1 MSFSARVKEEL
12 TSAYSNSRH
21 CQIAEIAA
29 ILMFCGRI
37 VKTNDKNSI
46 RIQTENKAVIRKSF
60 TLLKKAFNI
69 YSSVLVRQGGFGK
82 NFTYVLEVISP
93 KAVSDILH
101 STKIIENNHTILL
114 GKFKTSS
121 ILLKNSCCKR
131 AFLRGVYLASGS
143 MSDPEKSY
151 HLEFVCFSEEQAKQI
166 INILSDFS
174 LEAKMILRKKY
185 FVVYIKEGEGIANLL
200 NIMEAHVALMEFENH
215 RILKEV
221 RNSVNRRV
229 NCEAANITKT
239 VNAAARQI
247 EDILYIRECQGLIS
261 LPEILRET
269 AEIRLNYPEASL
281 SELGNMLHPPV
292 GKSGINHRLRKLT
305 EIAEKLRVQ

>member
-12 TSAYSNSRH
+12 VDAYSNSRH

-29 ILMFCGRI
+29 ILEFCGKV
-37 VKTNDKNSI
+37 VKTDDGISI
-46 RIQTENKAVIRKSF
+46 KIQTENKSVIRKSF

-69 YSSVLVRQGGFGK
+69 YSSVLVRQGVPGK
-82 NFTYVLEVISP
+82 NLTYNLEVSSP

-101 STKIIENNHTILL
+101 SLKLSGNNHNVLL
-114 GKFKTSS
+114 GSSKTSS

-143 MSDPEKSY
+143 MSDPKKSY
-151 HLEFVCFSEEQAKQI
+151 HLEFVCLNEEQAEQI

-174 LEAKMILRKKY
+174 LDAKMILRKKY

-200 NIMEAHVALMEFENH
+200 NIIEAHVALMEFENY

-247 EDILYIRECQGLIS
+247 EDILYIRERQGLVS
-261 LPEILRET
+261 LPESLRET

-281 SELGNMLHPPV
+281 TELGGMLHPPV
-292 GKSGINHRLRKLT
+292 GKSGVNHRLRKLT
-305 EIAEKLRVQ
+305 EIAEKLRMQ

>member
-12 TSAYSNSRH
+12 VDAYSNSRH

-29 ILMFCGRI
+29 ILEFCGKV
-37 VKTNDKNSI
+37 VKTDDGISI
-46 RIQTENKAVIRKSF
+46 KIQTENKSVIRKSF

-69 YSSVLVRQGGFGK
+69 YSSVLVRQGVPGK
-82 NFTYVLEVISP
+82 SLTYNLEVSSP

-101 STKIIENNHTILL
+101 SLKRSENNHNVLL
-114 GKFKTSS
+114 GDSKTSS

-143 MSDPEKSY
+143 MSDPKKSY
-151 HLEFVCFSEEQAKQI
+151 HLEFVCLNEEQAEQI

-174 LEAKMILRKKY
+174 LDAKMILRKKY

-200 NIMEAHVALMEFENH
+200 NIIEAHVALMEFENY

-247 EDILYIRECQGLIS
+247 EDILYIREYQGLVS
-261 LPEILRET
+261 LPEPLRET
-269 AEIRLNYPEASL
+269 AEMRLNYPEASL
-281 SELGNMLHPPV
+281 NELGGMLHPPV
-292 GKSGINHRLRKLT
+292 GKSGVNHRLRKLT